1 MYHMDTI
8 LLSSVL
14 SFLITYY
21 SIPVIII
28 VAQMKRLYDVPDVRK
43 VHSSPIPSLG
53 GLGIYAGL
61 SFSLMVF
68 VPFGTSEEFQF
79 FMAAALVIFFLGLKD
94 DILVITWMKKLA
106 GQLVAA
112 FLIMYKGGI
121 QIQDMHGFLGIHE
134 LPPVSSVALTMLT
147 IVVIINSF
155 NLIDGVDGLAA
166 SLGLVS
172 VVSFGAYFLQTGQ
185 SSYAMLSFVTAGS
198 LLGFLIFNH
207 SPARIFMGDTGSLL
221 VGMVNAILVIRF
233 IGSAGDP
240 ASAIP
245 LAASPAIGFA
255 VLLVPL
261 FDTLR
266 VFAIRILSRRSP
278 FSPDRN
284 HVHHLMLDLGMS
296 HSAVTYACVLFNVAF
311 IAFTFYFRELGTTV
325 LLLTMI
331 AFSASVTGVLIQ
343 MRNGRRKEIVVDDL
357 SMQPGIGQSRLLTFR
372 RKNIVL
378 PEDN

>member
-1 MYHMDTI
+1 MHHMDTI

-21 SIPVIII
+21 AIPVIII

-68 VPFGTSEEFQF
+68 LPFGTSEEFQY

-172 VVSFGAYFLQTGQ
+172 VVSFGAYFLPTGQ
-185 SSYAMLSFVTAGS
+185 TSYAMLAFVTAGS
-198 LLGFLIFNH
+198 LL
-207 SPARIFMGDTGSLL
+207 
-221 VGMVNAILVIRF
+221 
-233 IGSAGDP
+233 
-240 ASAIP
+240 
-245 LAASPAIGFA
+245 
-255 VLLVPL
+255 
-261 FDTLR
+261 
-266 VFAIRILSRRSP
+266 
-278 FSPDRN
+278 
-284 HVHHLMLDLGMS
+284 
-296 HSAVTYACVLFNVAF
+296 
-311 IAFTFYFRELGTTV
+311 
-325 LLLTMI
+325 
-331 AFSASVTGVLIQ
+331 
-343 MRNGRRKEIVVDDL
+343 
-357 SMQPGIGQSRLLTFR
+357 
-372 RKNIVL
+372 
-378 PEDN
+378 